1 MKHIK
6 FKKMTAGVGAIVA
19 IAWLTVTT
27 VIAVGQRKL
36 IFNPVRTKEVE
47 RPRSIGHRT
56 RSVVLR
62 GSDGIQL
69 SGWLLTPRA
78 PGPHPAVV
86 YFGGRSEEVSW
97 VARDAWRM
105 FPNMTVLAVNYRG
118 YGDSEG
124 IPGERQLIEDAHMLF
139 DWFAEN
145 RHIIPE
151 QIAVVGRSLGSG
163 VAVQIAVHRPVAAVV
178 LITPYDSLVSLA
190 KRRFPSLPGFVVQ
203 HRFDSAKHAPLLSA
217 PTFIIRAATD
227 DIVPALHTDLLVAQL
242 TTMPQDETIPGSDH
256 RNIPYLEATQE
267 RIADFLT
274 TKFNEVAEGLTADTV

>member
-1 MKHIK
+1 MKQIK
-6 FKKMTAGVGAIVA
+6 YKKITTGMGAIIA
-19 IAWLTVTT
+19 LAWLTVTT
-27 VIAVGQRKL
+27 VIAVSQRKL
-36 IFNPVRTKEVE
+36 IFNPVRAKEVE

-62 GSDGIQL
+62 SADGIQL

-78 PGPHPAVV
+78 LGPHPAVV

-145 RHIIPE
+145 RHIVAG

-163 VAVQIAVHRPVAAVV
+163 VAVQIAVHRAVAAVV

-190 KRRFPSLPGFVVQ
+190 KRRFPSLPGFVVK
-203 HRFDSAKHAPLLSA
+203 HRFDSVKHAPLLSA
-217 PTFIIRAATD
+217 PTFIIRAASD
-227 DIVPALHTDLLVAQL
+227 DVVPALHTDLLVAQL
-242 TTMPQDETIPGSDH
+242 ATAPRDETIPGSDH
-256 RNIPYLEATQE
+256 SNIPYLEATQE

-274 TKFNEVAEGLTADTV
+274 TTFNDVSESLTTDTG